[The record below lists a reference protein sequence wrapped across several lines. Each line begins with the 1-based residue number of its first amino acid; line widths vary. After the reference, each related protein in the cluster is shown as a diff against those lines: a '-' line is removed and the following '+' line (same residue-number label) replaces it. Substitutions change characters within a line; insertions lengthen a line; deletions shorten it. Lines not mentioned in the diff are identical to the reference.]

1 MLVDD
6 SLNGELW
13 LAAVHEFGD
22 RRGDC
27 ANIGDPVANLDDI
40 TVNTTGGMQMF
51 TQAAFMTDIG
61 AMIGNS
67 ILMTTMSGVQL
78 GCCVIG
84 KGAPVVENANG
95 GGENI

>member
-1 MLVDD
+1 M
-6 SLNGELW
+6 W
-13 LAAVHEFGD
+13 LARVHEFGD

-27 ANIGDPVANLDDI
+27 ANVGDPVASLDEI

-51 TQAAFMTDIG
+51 TQAEFMTDIG
-61 AMIGNS
+61 AIIGNS
-67 ILMTTMSGVQL
+67 VLVTDMSGVTL